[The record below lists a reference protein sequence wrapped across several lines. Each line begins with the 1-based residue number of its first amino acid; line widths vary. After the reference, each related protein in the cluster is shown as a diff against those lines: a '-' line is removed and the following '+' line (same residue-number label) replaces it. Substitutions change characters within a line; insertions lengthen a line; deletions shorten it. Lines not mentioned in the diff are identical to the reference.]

1 MDFARMKIYHL
12 NMSSGIMR
20 LRALSELVKK
30 KGDDFMNN
38 WDELYF
44 HGLIPTFDSYHDMLR
59 VTGQM
64 EQFNVLK
71 KCCVEYYRYGIK
83 KIVH

>member
-44 HGLIPTFDSYHDMLR
+44 HGLIPTFDSYHRHATCDRADGTIQCPEKMLCWI
-59 VTGQM
+59 
-64 EQFNVLK
+64 L
-71 KCCVEYYRYGIK
+71 
-83 KIVH
+83 